1 MAKHTAA
8 GIDSKTTSGGKT
20 VPDSSNAIML
30 KRLCGGVS
38 IAALAAALSSSP
50 AFAQSVVNPLP
61 APATPEQAGSDLTGD
76 NDIVVTGIRASLAAS
91 LDAKRASDS
100 IVDVITAE
108 DIGKFPDANVA
119 ETLQRVPGVS
129 IDRQAGEGR
138 FASINGLGPEFV
150 SVLVNGRAIATD
162 NPDRS
167 FSFDTLA
174 SELVSSIKVY
184 KTANAIVPEGGIAGT
199 IDVVT
204 ARPFDFDG
212 FRLSMKA
219 GGLYEDNAKKASPQ
233 ASILISDKFMDGRL
247 GLLAS
252 FNYFE
257 RRNRTYRTQNS
268 AIIKEGIYFDGYAY
282 FDDDNVDAFRM
293 QDLTRSIDDDH
304 RRRIGGTVAAQFQAT
319 DTLLLTADYLHSSFK
334 STTKTS
340 SVSNYF
346 YWVLDNARN
355 VRDPAGVLTT
365 FDHSRDQNV
374 TGYAFVTTKAVRPVT
389 TNALGINAKWDPS
402 SRFAA
407 TFDLSG
413 SRTVNNNRGRDRDY
427 TVEALNQPG
436 FLVVTPRAVSRILT
450 APTSLFRRRQMPTR
464 YAPA

>member
-1 MAKHTAA
+1 M
-8 GIDSKTTSGGKT
+8 
-20 VPDSSNAIML
+20 
-30 KRLCGGVS
+30 
-38 IAALAAALSSSP
+38 
-50 AFAQSVVNPLP
+50 
-61 APATPEQAGSDLTGD
+61 
-76 NDIVVTGIRASLAAS
+76 
-91 LDAKRASDS
+91 
-100 IVDVITAE
+100 
-108 DIGKFPDANVA
+108 
-119 ETLQRVPGVS
+119 
-129 IDRQAGEGR
+129 
-138 FASINGLGPEFV
+138 
-150 SVLVNGRAIATD
+150 
-162 NPDRS
+162 
-167 FSFDTLA
+167 
-174 SELVSSIKVY
+174 
-184 KTANAIVPEGGIAGT
+184 PEGGIAGT

-204 ARPFDFDG
+204 ARPFDFNG

-268 AIIKEGIYFDGYAY
+268 AIIKELIYFDGYAY

-389 TNALGINAKWDPS
+389 TNALGFNAKWDPS

-413 SRTVNNNRGRDRDY
+413 SRTVNNNRGLDRDY

-436 FLVVTPRAVSRILT
+436 FLVVTPPGGVPYLDGSNLFVPSATNANALRARITSDSGTYVKAENWQFRGDFKFLPTDDLYFNFGGSYASQRKQNEFYQTPNLVRRLYQANALNLPIET
-450 APTSLFRRRQMPTR
+450 ASIISGIKRPGNVFGNERLNSDMFIVDGEALRRWMADPCQPGTADTARSGRQPRRVHRQRSNVGRGTNR
-464 YAPA
+464 RFFHGA